1 MEYYF
6 KLVDSPVGRLRLLS
20 TDTALV
26 SVGWVHRIK
35 ASPANLTEKNNHP
48 ILLET
53 EQQLAE
59 YFKGARKV
67 FSMQLE
73 FEGTDF
79 QKNVWNALLQ
89 IPYGE
94 TRTYGQIAQQLS
106 EPKAAQAVGAANGK
120 NPIAIIAPCHR
131 VIGGSGKLVGFGGGL
146 KNKLWLLDLENP
158 GVLQFG

>member
-6 KLVDSPVGRLRLLS
+6 KIVESPVGRLRLVA
-20 TDTALV
+20 TDKALV
-26 SVGWVHRIK
+26 SVSWERK
-35 ASPANLTEKNNHP
+35 SPGGQQNHYEKSDHS

-53 EQQLAE
+53 EQQLNE
-59 YFKGARKV
+59 YFNGERKV
-67 FSMQLE
+67 FTLNLD

-79 QKNVWNALLQ
+79 QKKVWNALLL
-89 IPYGE
+89 IPYGQ
-94 TRTYGQIAQQLS
+94 TSTYGRIAQQVG

-120 NPIAIIAPCHR
+120 NPIAIIVPCHR

-158 GVLQFG
+158 EVLPFR

>member
-1 MEYYF
+1 MDYYF
-6 KLVDSPVGRLRLLS
+6 KLIDSPVGRLRLVA
-20 TDTALV
+20 TDTAVV
-26 SVGWVHRIK
+26 SVGWERRSK
-35 ASPANLTEKNNHP
+35 GSPANHFGKIDHP

-53 EQQLAE
+53 EQQLNE
-59 YFKGARKV
+59 YFKGERKI
-67 FSMQLE
+67 FSLNLD

-79 QKNVWNALLQ
+79 QKKVWDALLL
-89 IPYGE
+89 IPYGA
-94 TRTYGQIAQQLS
+94 TRTYGQIAQQLG

-158 GVLQFG
+158 GLLPFR